1 LSIVQRVWYIF
12 SRRQFLKMPIYEYLC
27 QKCGEHLEVLQ
38 KMSDKP
44 LSRCPKCRGKLEKML
59 SQTSFQLKGSGWY
72 ATDYASSSS
81 KRSKSESESTDK
93 NDKSKKT
100 DTDSK
105 SSKKGE
111 TPSSPATSVT
121 GSGTTDK

>member
-1 LSIVQRVWYIF
+1 
-12 SRRQFLKMPIYEYLC
+12 MPIYEYLC
-27 QKCGEHLEVLQ
+27 QKCGEHLEVMQ

-81 KRSKSESESTDK
+81 KRRESESTDK
-93 NDKSKKT
+93 NDKNDKSKKA